1 MASIART
8 AGGFTLSAWTAV
20 ALAATPIA
28 VVAVGAALTTIA
40 TAPKIADAGPDQT
53 ITLPQTRVQLSGSI
67 QGDRARWL
75 VVQAPGP
82 VVFDAPGSAVT
93 GVTLSKAGN
102 YRLRITAFNAK
113 GRVLKSDDLSIVVKK
128 ASTTPVTGGGTQA
141 IGSWRERILNSDG
154 TINTAQYEYVANNY
168 NKEEIL
174 NYRLGPSAVD
184 VGTPAETQ
192 TVYQPD
198 PNGLWKGGLNKALAD
213 KFCQTSDKLIQTESP
228 TGYGYGAGGGGGWQ
242 MAGQMLYAPDANAPA
257 ELRAGSSNMAAFDGD
272 SAALASDGSTQA
284 LCMRMSARW
293 YGDWWLR
300 NKIAAPTTPSVER
313 ELARNPN
320 LPLPAVATARGFA
333 QASVTGFLAFQSGL
347 IVGAGTGNDG
357 YNGISNLEPPRLQ
370 LPAGKVPT
378 ALALTAMNEFLFV
391 TVWDVKAHKGQL
403 GVIAVRGSGAN
414 VEPGRWGAQSW
425 PEVHGLKLLG
435 FVDLPMAAPNSLSV
449 SLFTGTQKFR
459 GFNSWRGPEL
469 ATQAGRDAWF
479 KRSNASFSESARF
492 GDDVYWKLLAT
503 AGYAMVGS
511 RAENKVAFVDLRP
524 LLTAYRDQYFTT
536 QAKWDETANADQ
548 ITTEQAQADNQW
560 PYTFKH
566 RPSQMPKVLGTLDI
580 VQPTAVFAKQ
590 RSTAGGRAYFVE
602 SARNWGG
609 ADRYAWIGAMDGTLR
624 RYNITTLLDPGL
636 TPVMPTTPDKV
647 VQSGLN
653 PVQIVGPVPSTTP
666 SDDVFVVSRGTRTI
680 FTYTF
685 DGTPLA
691 PLKDSR
697 LVDPVF
703 LTIGANQSGYGGRG
717 RNSAVNARALT
728 ILDYNGK
735 IVHVYGMLADNMDK
749 LYEPHK
755 YFVQRDEQWLF
766 LGPDGKTVQPYQ
778 YGAGNKVA
786 GKPFMYSIDE
796 VI

>member
-1 MASIART
+1 MASIARS
-8 AGGFTLSAWTAV
+8 AGGFTLSAWSAL
-20 ALAATPIA
+20 ALAATPLA
-28 VVAVGAALTTIA
+28 VVAVGTALTSITT
-40 TAPKIADAGPDQT
+40 TAPKIADAGPDQS
-53 ITLPQTRVQLSGSI
+53 ITLPETRVQLTGSI
-67 QGDRARWL
+67 QGSRAQWS
-75 VVQAPGP
+75 VVKAPGP

-93 GVTLSKAGN
+93 GATLSNAGN
-102 YRLRITAFNAK
+102 YRLRITAFNTR
-113 GRVLKSDDLSIVVKK
+113 GRALKSDDVSIVVKK
-128 ASTTPVTGGGTQA
+128 ASATPVTGGGTQA
-141 IGSWRERILNSDG
+141 IGQWRERILNADG

-184 VGTPAETQ
+184 AGTPAETQ

-242 MAGQMLYAPDANAPA
+242 MSGQMLYAPDANAPA

-272 SAALASDGSTQA
+272 SAASASDGTTQA
-284 LCMRMSARW
+284 LCMRMSAKW

-313 ELARNPN
+313 ELARDPN

-333 QASVTGFLAFQSGL
+333 QASITGFLAFQNGL
-347 IVGAGTGNDG
+347 IVGAGTGNDS
-357 YNGISNLEPPRLQ
+357 YNGISNLEAPRLQ
-370 LPAGKVPT
+370 LPADKVPT

-403 GVIAVRGSGAN
+403 GVIVVQGSGSN
-414 VEPGRWGAQSW
+414 VEPSSWGGQSW
-425 PEVHGLKLLG
+425 PQVHGLKLLG

-449 SLFTGTQKFR
+449 SLNTGTQKFR

-479 KRSNASFSESARF
+479 KRSNASFSESANF

-536 QAKWDETANADQ
+536 QAKWDETIENQ
-548 ITTEQAQADNQW
+548 GNADNQW
-560 PYTFKH
+560 PYTFAY
-566 RPSQMPKVLGTLDI
+566 RPAQMPKVLGTLDI

-590 RSTAGGRAYFVE
+590 RSSYGGRAWYLT
-602 SARNWGG
+602 SPRIWGG
-609 ADRYAWIGAMDGTLR
+609 ADRYAWIGAMDGTVR
-624 RYNITTLLDPGL
+624 RYNITSLLDPGL

-647 VQSGLN
+647 IKTGLN
-653 PVQIVGPVPSTTP
+653 PTQIVSATP
-666 SDDVFVVSRGTRTI
+666 ATNPHDDVFVVSRATRTI

-685 DGTPLA
+685 DGTPLT
-691 PLKDSR
+691 PLRDSR

-749 LYEPHK
+749 LYEPQK
-755 YFVQRDEQWLF
+755 YFVERDEQWLF

-786 GKPFMYSIDE
+786 GKPFMFTIDE